1 MEIKLTCL
9 HASAVTTEA
18 QRRQQEEEEEEEEKE
33 AASDIHKVSITVTAA
48 VLPMWKQL
56 RYNSDKTKQCKTNKQ
71 ITHAEEH
78 RREKQR
84 R

>member
-18 QRRQQEEEEEEEEKE
+18 QRRQQEEEEEEKEKE
-33 AASDIHKVSITVTAA
+33 AASDIHKVFITVMAA

-56 RYNSDKTKQCKTNKQ
+56 RYNSDKTK
-71 ITHAEEH
+71 
-78 RREKQR
+78 
-84 R
+84 